1 MAFLSPSWP
10 RAARILALMLIA
22 VAGVLAFRPDAVV
35 FTTPLTEDA
44 YYSLSAAR
52 NIAAGRGVTIDGS
65 LPTNGFQPLFTFLEA
80 GAFALAGGN
89 ETLAIRFTLGLS
101 WVIWLATALT
111 LGRIAVD
118 GASGSAAEKSARGW
132 LATLLYLAG
141 FLTFMHHF
149 NGLETGLLMLGY
161 ATLWRAWQAG
171 VYEQRGG
178 PLKIGLLLGLL
189 VLTRIDA
196 AIFTALFGLWLLV
209 RETRRFGLV
218 AALTRTVP
226 MGLAALAISSP
237 WWAYNYLEFGSFMPT
252 SGTAQQEWAV
262 DERRLRW
269 IFWALGVAGLPQ
281 LWLGQLDEM
290 FGDGIALSIL
300 RAGVG
305 GGLLWG
311 FWRAVK
317 ARKPLAAKDAAQ
329 RRTWEFAALLA
340 GALTVLCLYYGFSF
354 IAYWFYYRY
363 LFFFVL
369 LATVG
374 IAWLLAPW
382 VAADTRR
389 GKLAALGLWVLAAP
403 TLASALLAQ
412 TGKTLHVETVYFE
425 QLALIKE
432 HVPEDA
438 RVAAG
443 QSGTLGYFRPN
454 SVNVDG
460 KVNRTAVPYQSHMWD
475 YLRENKIVWFCDW
488 PNYVEKYLGP
498 DPTKHGWKLVAEKGF
513 WRLWRY
519 EGAPVE

>member
-10 RAARILALMLIA
+10 RAARILALILLA
-22 VAGVLAFRPDAVV
+22 VVGLLAFRPEAVI

-80 GAFALAGGN
+80 GAFALAGGQ
-89 ETLAIRFTLGLS
+89 EALAIRFILGLS

-111 LGRIAVD
+111 LGRIAE
-118 GASGSAAEKSARGW
+118 GLGGSAAERSTRGW

-161 ATLWRAWQAG
+161 ATLWRAWQTG
-171 VYEQRGG
+171 LYERRNG
-178 PLKIGLLLGLL
+178 PLWIGMLLGLL

-196 AIFTALFGLWLLV
+196 AIFCAIFGMWLLW
-209 RETRRFGLV
+209 RESKRFGLL
-218 AALTRTVP
+218 AALRRTLP
-226 MGLAALAISSP
+226 IGLAALAISSP
-237 WWAYNYLEFGSFMPT
+237 WWAYNYLEFGSLMPT

-262 DERRLRW
+262 NERRLRW

-290 FGDGIALSIL
+290 FGDGILLSIL
-300 RAGVG
+300 RALIG

-311 FWRAVK
+311 FWRAVRQR
-317 ARKPLAAKDAAQ
+317 APLASKDPVQ
-329 RRTWEFAALLA
+329 RRTWEVAVLLAAALGL
-340 GALTVLCLYYGFSF
+340 LCLYYGFSF

-382 VAADTRR
+382 VARDR
-389 GKLAALGLWVLAAP
+389 GHGQGAALLLWLLAAP
-403 TLASALLAQ
+403 TLASALMAQ
-412 TGKTLHVETVYFE
+412 GGKTLHVETVYFE
-425 QLALIKE
+425 QLALIRA

-460 KVNRTAVPYQSHMWD
+460 KVNRDAVPYQSRMWE
-475 YLRENKIVWFCDW
+475 YLRANNIVWFCDW

-498 DPTKHGWKLVAEKGF
+498 DPRQHGWRLVAEQGF
-513 WRLWRY
+513 WRLWKY
-519 EGAPVE
+519 EGPSGG